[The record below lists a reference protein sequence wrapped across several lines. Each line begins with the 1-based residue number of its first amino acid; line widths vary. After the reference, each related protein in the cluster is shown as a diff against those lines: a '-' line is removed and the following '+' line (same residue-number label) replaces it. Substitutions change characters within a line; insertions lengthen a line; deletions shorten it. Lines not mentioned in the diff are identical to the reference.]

1 MEVEKNVRIVYT
13 KEAIVGMILENAA
26 QSGYDV
32 NPKAVKFVDKRG
44 NKSNFKQI
52 VIDEV
57 SEQPLS
63 EEEELAVKIIKE
75 SVNEEKKED

>member
-1 MEVEKNVRIVYT
+1 MEIEKNVRIVYT
-13 KEAIVGMILENAA
+13 KEAIIGMILEKAA

-57 SEQPLS
+57 IETPLN
-63 EEEELAVKIIKE
+63 EEEKTAIEIIK
-75 SVNEEKKED
+75 EEKKED

>member
-13 KEAIVGMILENAA
+13 KESIVGMILENAA

-32 NPKAVKFVDKRG
+32 NPKSVKFVDKRG

-57 SEQPLS
+57 IEQPQ
-63 EEEELAVKIIKE
+63 IQ
-75 SVNEEKKED
+75 NENVEPEKEKK